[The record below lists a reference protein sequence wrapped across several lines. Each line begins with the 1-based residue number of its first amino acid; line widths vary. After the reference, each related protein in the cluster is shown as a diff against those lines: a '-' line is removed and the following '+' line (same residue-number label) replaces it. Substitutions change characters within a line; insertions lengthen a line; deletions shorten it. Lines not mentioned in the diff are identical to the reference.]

1 MNAEFISNST
11 GWDAYVDSR
20 PDASVYHRWAW
31 GQVVEQTYGHK
42 AYYLAAKEGGTLL
55 GALPLVFM
63 KSRIFGDFL
72 VSTPF
77 SSYGGVLANAPK
89 GRNLLLERA
98 VELAQEL
105 GARHLEL
112 RQGDKSEIAWK
123 ETSAKVRME
132 VELPG
137 NVEELWKRLSTG
149 MRNKIRNA
157 QKNKLEIAWHGGE
170 AIDEFYGVFAKNM
183 RDLGTPVYPR
193 SWFEN
198 LFRQFTDQVCIIIV
212 RDGGKAVAAGFV
224 TLFRDVVEF
233 PWSASLRESRKKYS
247 AVAMYWALLEWATK
261 NGYRRVDLGRCTPGS
276 GTYEFK
282 RHWPCNEIPLRW
294 YYWLSPGA
302 DLPELRPENPRY
314 RWATQI
320 WCKLPVPVANWL
332 GPRIVRAIP

>member
-1 MNAEFISNST
+1 MKTEFFINPSC
-11 GWDAYVDSR
+11 WDAYVNSH
-20 PDASVYHRWAW
+20 PDASVYHRWYW

-42 AYYLAAKEGGTLL
+42 AYYLAATEGETLW

-77 SSYGGVLANAPK
+77 SSYGGVLSNIPEA
-89 GRNLLLERA
+89 RSLLLEKA

-105 GARHLEL
+105 GARHVEL
-112 RQGDKSEIAWK
+112 RQGDPCEVGWK

-137 NVEELWKRLSTG
+137 RAEELWKRLSTG
-149 MRNKIRNA
+149 MRNKVRNA
-157 QKNKLEIAWHGGE
+157 QKNKLEIEWHAQE
-170 AIDEFYGVFAKNM
+170 AVGEFYSVFAKNM
-183 RDLGTPVYPR
+183 RDLGTPVYPKI
-193 SWFEN
+193 WFEN
-198 LFRQFTDQVCIIIV
+198 LCRQFTGQVRIIIL
-212 RDGGKAVAAGFV
+212 RDGGEPVAAGFV
-224 TLFRDVVEF
+224 TLFRDVAEL

-247 AVAMYWALLEWATK
+247 AVAMYWALLEWASQ

-282 RHWPCNEIPLRW
+282 RHWPCKEIPLRW
-294 YYWLSPGA
+294 YYWLSPGTP
-302 DLPELRPENPRY
+302 LPQLRPENPRY
-314 RWATQI
+314 RWATQM
-320 WCKLPVPVANWL
+320 WRKLPVAVANWL